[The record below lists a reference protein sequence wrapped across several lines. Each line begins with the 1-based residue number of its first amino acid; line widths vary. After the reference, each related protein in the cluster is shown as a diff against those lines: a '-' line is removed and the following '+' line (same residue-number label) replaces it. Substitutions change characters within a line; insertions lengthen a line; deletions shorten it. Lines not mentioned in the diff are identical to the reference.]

1 MKQRYSVSLIRKKK
15 TIWCPVRI
23 SKIPKFEKR
32 NKVSVNVFG
41 FEDGIVVPVFSSTE
55 KFKI

>member
-1 MKQRYSVSLIRKKK
+1 MKQRYSVSLIRKK
-15 TIWCPVRI
+15 TIWCPGGI
-23 SKIPKFEKR
+23 SKIPKFGKR
-32 NKVSVNVFG
+32 NKVAVNVFG